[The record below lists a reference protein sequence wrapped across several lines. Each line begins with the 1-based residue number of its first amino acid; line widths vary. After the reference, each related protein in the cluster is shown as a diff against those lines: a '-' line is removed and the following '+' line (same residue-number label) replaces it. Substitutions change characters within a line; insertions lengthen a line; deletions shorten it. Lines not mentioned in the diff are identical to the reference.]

1 MSDTIELKESQ
12 LGKQAIVCSLNRS
25 LRFHWAKNKKIKK
38 QYELIIRN
46 QMSLNNITKAIVG
59 ERFSLHIVSYR
70 KRLLDHDNLYGAH
83 KWLIDALCN
92 EQFIFDDDPKHCTIK
107 VDQYTIAK
115 PSVISELTTVISRY
129 PKK

>member
-92 EQFIFDDDPKHCTIK
+92 ELFIFEDDPKHCKITI
-107 VDQYTIAK
+107 DQY
-115 PSVISELTTVISRY
+115 SVKKQSDRSYPATVITRSVY
-129 PKK
+129 H

>member
-38 QYELIIRN
+38 QYELIKRN
-46 QMSLNNITKAIVG
+46 QMSLNNVTKAIVG

-92 EQFIFDDDPKHCTIK
+92 ELFIWDDDTVHLVSLK
-107 VDQYTIAK
+107 VNQQTCKETGEKEEYTL
-115 PSVISELTTVISRY
+115 VRRTG
-129 PKK
+129 